1 MKVPPGAIEN
11 MMLFVFLRVQ

>member
-1 MKVPPGAIEN
+1 MKVPPGAIED